1 MNDKEITKENY
12 LEHIAESFSKSQ
24 HTLNQE
30 LDKVNQDRAITG
42 FPELRD
48 ITPRFFNANTNAVKY
63 FKSNGINYYDP
74 IINNPEE
81 IAMEA
86 FIVYTKKLH
95 SEAINELVYLNK
107 DINKVKLDIVNS
119 KEYKSRMRQRK
130 IYSELCDKM
139 PYIMRLLSPYTRNL
153 KALNAI
159 SYSDLFQECKEH
171 LKKYEELGDKIYNLD
186 PDKDILTVFKAYLEN
201 AYYYIKAQTY
211 SENIIENAD
220 KQNKAITSVFKSL
233 VIVLI
238 KLNKK
243 KEIEELELFCLN
255 LIKKGLQE
263 LHDNFKVQSEDF
275 RRNVNLD
282 GTDNIVQE
290 PEDKGY
296 SRRRKKGSSL

>member
-1 MNDKEITKENY
+1 MNDKEITKENL

-63 FKSNGINYYDP
+63 FKSNGINYYDRF
-74 IINNPEE
+74 INNPEE

-171 LKKYEELGDKIYNLD
+171 LKAYEELGDKIYNLD

-211 SENIIENAD
+211 SAQ
-220 KQNKAITSVFKSL
+220 KQNEAIKSIFKSL

-243 KEIEELELFCLN
+243 KEIEELELFCLD
-255 LIKKGLQE
+255 LIKKELQE
-263 LHDNFKVQSEDF
+263 LHDNFKEEF
-275 RRNVNLD
+275 EEFKKTVNLD
-282 GTDNIVQE
+282 GTENIVQE